1 MAAND
6 LTGFSE
12 LNALL
17 GRGTEFEGKLTFVG
31 RVRLEGKV
39 RGEIFGD
46 EVLILSEGAEIDAE
60 IEVGT
65 LIVRGGTLRGNVRA
79 TQLIEVHAPARVFG
93 NLSAPQLLIDK
104 GALFEGQCT
113 MAQPSGPARLVPAPE

>member
-1 MAAND
+1 MTGND
-6 LTGFSE
+6 LSGFGE
-12 LNALL
+12 INALL

-31 RVRLEGKV
+31 RVRIEGKV

-46 EVLILSEGAEIDAE
+46 DVLILGEGAEIDAE

-79 TQLIEVHAPARVFG
+79 AQLIEVHAPSRVFG

-113 MAQPSGPARLVPAPE
+113 MAQPSGPARLSLAPQ

>member
-1 MAAND
+1 M
-6 LTGFSE
+6 
-12 LNALL
+12 
-17 GRGTEFEGKLTFVG
+17 RI
-31 RVRLEGKV
+31 EGKV

-46 EVLILSEGAEIDAE
+46 DVLILGEGAEIDAE

-79 TQLIEVHAPARVFG
+79 AQLIEVHAPSRVFG

-113 MAQPSGPARLVPAPE
+113 MAQPSGPARLSLAPQ